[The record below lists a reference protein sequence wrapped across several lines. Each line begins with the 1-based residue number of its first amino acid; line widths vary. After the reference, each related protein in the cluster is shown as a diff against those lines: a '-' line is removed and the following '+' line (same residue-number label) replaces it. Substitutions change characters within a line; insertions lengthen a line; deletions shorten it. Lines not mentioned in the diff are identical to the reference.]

1 MKVLFVT
8 PEAYPFAK
16 TGGLA
21 DVSGSLPIALRKLGC
36 EVSVI
41 MPYYASV
48 RRYTE
53 AFPVCVQDLPVT
65 LGNRLLPADIRH
77 GWLDHKIP
85 IYFVQRDEF
94 YDRTN
99 LYGTPKGD
107 YFDNAERF
115 IYFCKAV
122 INWCQTANLQPDIIH
137 CNDWQTALIP
147 PMMRFGVDRYYF
159 DTIATIFTIHN
170 IAYQG
175 IFDVDVYALTGLPWE
190 LFVPEGLEFWG
201 RVNFMKGGIIY
212 SDCINTVSQKHSK
225 EIQTPEFGF
234 GLDGVL
240 RTYSHKL
247 VGILNGADYEVW
259 DPETDPLI
267 AANYSKEDLSGK
279 RKCKRDLL
287 DIYGLPQELFER
299 PLLSVISRLVE
310 QKGVDLYPPI
320 MDKLLAEDIGF
331 VLLGTGEEKYHK
343 YFMDLAKKYPN
354 KVGVR
359 IAYDNALAHKI
370 EAGADI
376 FLMPSRYEPGGLN
389 QIYSMRYGTV
399 PVVRATGGL
408 DDTVQDYDPET
419 NTGTGF
425 KFGPYDPEAFLNSIL
440 RAIKLYDDKERW
452 NALVLRG
459 MEEDFS
465 WEKSAKKYMELY
477 EKSLAERKAR
487 L

>member
-1 MKVLFVT
+1 MKVLFVS
-8 PEAYPFAK
+8 PEVYPYAK

-21 DVSGSLPIALRKLGC
+21 DVSGSLPVALKKLGC

-53 AFPVCVQDLPVT
+53 AFPVCLQDLPVN
-65 LGNRLLPADIRH
+65 LGSRVLPADVRH
-77 GWLDHKIP
+77 GWLDHKLP
-85 IYFVQRDEF
+85 IYFIQRDEF
-94 YDRTN
+94 YDRTH

-115 IYFCKAV
+115 IYFSKAV
-122 INWCQTANLQPDIIH
+122 LSWCQATGFKPDIVH
-137 CNDWQTALIP
+137 CNDWQTALVP
-147 PMMRFGVDRYYF
+147 AMMRFGVDKYYF
-159 DTIATIFTIHN
+159 DSMATVFTIHN

-175 IFDVDVYALTGLPWE
+175 VFDVSVFSLTGLPWE
-190 LFVPEGLEFWG
+190 LFVPDGLEFWG
-201 RVNFMKGGIIY
+201 RVNFMKGGIVY
-212 SDCINTVSQKHSK
+212 GDAINTVSQKHSQ

-240 RTYSHKL
+240 RAHSHKL
-247 VGILNGADYEVW
+247 VGILNGVDYEVW
-259 DPETDPLI
+259 DPATDPLI
-267 AANYSKEDLSGK
+267 AANYTKHDLSGK
-279 RKCKRDLL
+279 RKCKSELL
-287 DIYGLPQELFER
+287 NTYRLPQDLFNR
-299 PLLSVISRLVE
+299 PLLGVISRLVE

-320 MDKLLAEDIGF
+320 MDKLLSQKIGF

-343 YFMDLAKKYPN
+343 YFMDLAKKYPDQA
-354 KVGVR
+354 GIR

-389 QIYSMRYGTV
+389 QIYSLRYGTV

-408 DDTVQDYDPET
+408 DDTVEDYNPET

-425 KFGPYDPEAFLNSIL
+425 KFGPYDPEAFFSCVM
-440 RAIKLYDDKERW
+440 RAIKLYDDKARW
-452 NALVLRG
+452 KQLVLRG
-459 MEEDFS
+459 MEQDFS
-465 WEKSAKKYMELY
+465 WEKSGKKYLELY
-477 EKSLAERKAR
+477 EKAVSYRKSR
-487 L
+487 I